1 MLSRNARDS
10 GNQAMKSKE
19 VDVGI
24 YRITLTVYKTGNVHV
39 YFVNRISGEARKL
52 KVRNPLAFQN
62 SADAM
67 SYRV

>member
-1 MLSRNARDS
+1 MR
-10 GNQAMKSKE
+10 SKE

-39 YFVNRISGEARKL
+39 CFVNRINGEARKL

-62 SADAM
+62 RADAI